1 MDLDAR
7 GKVTGIATQEGE
19 SVTSRNHLKHISK
32 GEQPCLQHQLQIQ
45 EEGAAP
51 S

>member
-19 SVTSRNHLKHISK
+19 TVTSRNHFKHISK
-32 GEQPCLQHQLQIQ
+32 GEQPCLQQQLQIK
-45 EEGAAP
+45 EEGAVP